1 MEFKCFTLSTGSGID
16 EQIAYGNY
24 HPTEH
29 PKTTFKLND
38 GRLEEAIK
46 NKDEKVLEYL
56 KFLALCHDVKI
67 D

>member
-1 MEFKCFTLSTGSGID
+1 MEFKCFTLSTGFKD
-16 EQIAYGNY
+16 TEQRAYGNY

-38 GRLEEAIK
+38 EKFEEAIK
-46 NKDEKVLEYL
+46 NKDKYVLEYIR
-56 KFLALCHDVKI
+56 FLALCHDVKI